1 MKNRRLIRLVRNT
14 LEHQATQ
21 LRPEVAARL
30 HAARQQALAHQ
41 RVTVRSRLVTA
52 MGFNFDHDHH
62 LWRGLAILAL
72 VLAIAGG
79 IAHWHGQSHIAELAA
94 IDSEILT
101 EDIPFEALTDKGFSA
116 WLQRSGTR

>member
-1 MKNRRLIRLVRNT
+1 MNNKRLIRVVRNT
-14 LEHQATQ
+14 LDHQAAQ

-30 HAARQQALAHQ
+30 HEARQDALNKQ
-41 RVTVRSRLVTA
+41 RVTTRSRLITA
-52 MGFNFDHDHH
+52 MGISFDQNHH
-62 LWRGLAILAL
+62 LWRGAAAILL

-79 IAHWHGQSHIAELAA
+79 IARWHAQSHIAELAA

-116 WLQRSGTR
+116 WLQRSGSR